1 MLEKV
6 NLIGHKDELLRREII
21 SKINMK
27 VLLSGMPNLK
37 LGLNDKIFYE
47 ISGKTSSSKT
57 IEMDDLK
64 FHNCINMNK
73 FETERVIEFIPSDG
87 TFTLMSYRLNIQL
100 KPLIWVEVNINQI
113 IQTKIKYNVKF
124 KSNYRK

>member
-1 MLEKV
+1 
-6 NLIGHKDELLRREII
+6 
-21 SKINMK
+21 MK

-73 FETERVIEFIPSDG
+73 FETERVIEFTIRWYIYIN
-87 TFTLMSYRLNIQL
+87 SYRLNIQL